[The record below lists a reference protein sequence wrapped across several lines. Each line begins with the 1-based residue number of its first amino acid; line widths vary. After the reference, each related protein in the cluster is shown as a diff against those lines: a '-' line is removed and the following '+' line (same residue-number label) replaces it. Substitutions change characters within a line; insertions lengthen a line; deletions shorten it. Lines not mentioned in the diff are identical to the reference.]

1 MTPINTVPNLC
12 PLQILKLYFDDQLVM
27 VNLGRHE
34 NPKKCLD
41 AGVGRPVYGVVLKS
55 TDNGI

>member
-1 MTPINTVPNLC
+1 MTPINIVPNLC
-12 PLQILKLYFDDQLVM
+12 PLQILKLYLDDRLVM

-34 NPKKCLD
+34 NPKIVWVL
-41 AGVGRPVYGVVLKS
+41 GVGRPVYGDVLKS